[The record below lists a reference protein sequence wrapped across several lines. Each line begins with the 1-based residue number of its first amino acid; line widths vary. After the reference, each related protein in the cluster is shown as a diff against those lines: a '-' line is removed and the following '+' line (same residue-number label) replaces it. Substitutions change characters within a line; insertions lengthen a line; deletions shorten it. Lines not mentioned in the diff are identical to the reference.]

1 MDPFRTSGE
10 TIARFAIAA
19 AIFPLAVFG
28 QEPTAEFIEQTAA
41 RDVETVNT
49 PGMAITR
56 MMRRNAHGKPPT
68 TTVMPDEQAVFDVIS
83 ETSTRL
89 RDAR

>member
-10 TIARFAIAA
+10 TIARLVITA

-28 QEPTAEFIEQTAA
+28 QEPATEFIEQTAVCA
-41 RDVETVNT
+41 METGNT

-68 TTVMPDEQAVFDVIS
+68 TTVMPDERAIFDVIS

-89 RDAR
+89 RGAR